1 VTQARFRSEAMALEL
16 PDAVHT
22 AVVAEQAK
30 AMSVANLFRL
40 AVVGVFLALSAPLGL
55 LGGPS
60 FADQLIMLPV
70 LSGYFVVAGLLALA
84 GRRSRRIL
92 LASRFA
98 IAFVDVPMVFLA
110 NYVSLSVYVYPA
122 TGAIWTFAVFM
133 FLMVTVYSVLDAW
146 VTISTA
152 IMILF
157 LEIVLLFASGAQ
169 SVSNWVI
176 SIVLVVTFATIGA
189 VFTVRRI
196 RTLIANVTQ
205 EQFVRA
211 QLGRYFSPTVARSI
225 VARGTQVGGGEK
237 RDVSVLFA
245 DIRGF
250 TALSEALDSSVVV
263 QLLDEYFSQ
272 MVEVIFRH
280 DGTLD
285 KFIGD
290 GVLAYFGAPLDQPN
304 HPEAA
309 VACGLDMLKA
319 LEELNERREARG
331 FQPLQ
336 IGIGIH
342 TGPAIVGDIG
352 SPRRREF
359 TVIGDTVNLA
369 SRIEGLTKE
378 HGVAMLVSQ
387 ATRDRAGDGF
397 EWVPAHPV
405 PVKGKT
411 GSVATFI
418 PAGC

>member
-1 VTQARFRSEAMALEL
+1 VTQARFRSEALALEVL
-16 PDAVHT
+16 DAVQT

-122 TGAIWTFAVFM
+122 TGAIWTF
-133 FLMVTVYSVLDAW
+133 
-146 VTISTA
+146 
-152 IMILF
+152 MILF

-397 EWVPAHPV
+397 EWVPAHPL